1 MQATTAAVR
10 PGIATALPSYIMA
23 SVEPNALNSV
33 VEQLKKEQGIRLI
46 APTTGRHNLIVQ
58 LNSNDNTKVYA
69 FANRLHSMRGVRRT
83 RTLIAFEGY
92 LSEKQ
97 LAPSEALA
105 LVCLN
110 VQEQPGKVLESLR
123 QTPIHSAYVVPGE
136 FDIIATVS
144 GRDHNE
150 VLERVARIAE
160 IPGVDGGETVFAYK
174 PIWA

>member
-1 MQATTAAVR
+1 MQATTAEAR
-10 PGIATALPSYIMA
+10 PGSLTALPSYVMA
-23 SVEPNALNSV
+23 SVDPKALNSV
-33 VEQLKKEQGIRLI
+33 VGQLRKEEGIRFI
-46 APTTGRHNLIVQ
+46 SQTSSRHNLFVQ
-58 LNSNDNTKVYA
+58 LNSNETAKAYA
-69 FANRLHSMRGVRRT
+69 FANRLHSMKGVRRT

-97 LAPSEALA
+97 LAPDEALA

-110 VQEQPGKVLESLR
+110 VQEQPGKVLESLM
-123 QTPIHSAYVVPGE
+123 QTPIHSAHIVPGE

-160 IPGVDGGETVFAYK
+160 IPGVDGSETVFAYK
-174 PIWA
+174 PIWM

>member
-10 PGIATALPSYIMA
+10 PESATALPSYVMA
-23 SVEPNALNSV
+23 SVDPKALNSV
-33 VEQLKKEQGIRLI
+33 VEQLRKEQGIGLI

-58 LNSNDNTKVYA
+58 LNSNETAKVYA
-69 FANRLHSMRGVRRT
+69 FANRLHSMKGVRRT

-110 VQEQPGKVLESLR
+110 VQEQPGKLLESLR
-123 QTPIHSAYVVPGE
+123 ETPIRSAHIIPGE

-150 VLERVARIAE
+150 VMERVARIAE
-160 IPGVDGGETVFAYK
+160 MPGVDGSETVFAYK